1 MKIKSS
7 LTGVKSKAKVKGK
20 SIPLQA
26 WAGPEV
32 PRRLRLPDF
41 KIRVT

>member
-20 SIPLQA
+20 AIPLQA
-26 WAGPEV
+26 WAGSEGR
-32 PRRLRLPDF
+32 RRLRRPDF
-41 KIRVT
+41 KILGT